1 MSSFRRIALRA
12 FVATSCIAATA
23 GAQSRP
29 SVALTL
35 DAAIEMALQ
44 QGPNARAV
52 THTREAARWR
62 DRAFHARLLPQL
74 SVRGDLPIYR
84 REIVPVLQPD
94 GSQLFVA
101 QELRQSTLSM
111 QVSQQLPFTGGE
123 FFITSGLSNVNTIGQ
138 QSTKLWRSTPFVFGL
153 RQTLFRP
160 NTLAWDSREQDARL
174 EVAERQFIEQRED
187 IASRT
192 AGLYFDLFAART
204 ALVNA
209 EANASVNDTLFTVN
223 KGRYEV
229 GRIGENDLLQSELQL
244 LRARTRLDG
253 ARLAVERAEAA
264 LRLHLGLPPDAAI
277 ELQVTNEI
285 PTVNVDTATAIRHAL
300 QNSAQVKE
308 LELQNLQQKRRVNEA
323 RRSTGIAAT
332 ITAGMGYNQSAA
344 TFNDAYRAPLQS
356 QNFSVALEMPLL
368 QWGARSSQIQ
378 AALADEERV
387 ATDAKLARDQRAQDV
402 AFAVRGLE
410 QAARQLEIAAKADS
424 VGAKRFEVARNRYVI
439 GRIDISN
446 LFIAQN
452 EKDQALE
459 AYVAALRGYWEAYYR
474 LRRLTL
480 YDFVNGRPL

>member
-1 MSSFRRIALRA
+1 
-12 FVATSCIAATA
+12 
-23 GAQSRP
+23 
-29 SVALTL
+29 
-35 DAAIEMALQ
+35 
-44 QGPNARAV
+44 
-52 THTREAARWR
+52 
-62 DRAFHARLLPQL
+62 
-74 SVRGDLPIYR
+74 
-84 REIVPVLQPD
+84 
-94 GSQLFVA
+94 
-101 QELRQSTLSM
+101 
-111 QVSQQLPFTGGE
+111 
-123 FFITSGLSNVNTIGQ
+123 
-138 QSTKLWRSTPFVFGL
+138 
-153 RQTLFRP
+153 
-160 NTLAWDSREQDARL
+160 
-174 EVAERQFIEQRED
+174 
-187 IASRT
+187 
-192 AGLYFDLFAART
+192 
-204 ALVNA
+204 
-209 EANASVNDTLFTVN
+209 
-223 KGRYEV
+223 
-229 GRIGENDLLQSELQL
+229 
-244 LRARTRLDG
+244 
-253 ARLAVERAEAA
+253 
-264 LRLHLGLPPDAAI
+264 
-277 ELQVTNEI
+277 
-285 PTVNVDTATAIRHAL
+285 
-300 QNSAQVKE
+300 
-308 LELQNLQQKRRVNEA
+308 
-323 RRSTGIAAT
+323 AAT